1 MLFFISCS
9 GLNYKRLSADNP
21 SALIAMADSLLEIKP
36 SEVLFHSLGKAH
48 NSIGEKFLKKKEFS
62 EAKNSFSKALS
73 YSKNDTS
80 YLYNYYMTEGHILLK
95 KGNKNGL
102 WDGIEFYY
110 KALKL
115 KPRLGEPHYYI
126 GQCYQKIGSKDFDLI
141 IESYQN
147 ALQLTLS
154 DELKNKINYDL
165 EKPVARK
172 NRLEKFWK

>member
-9 GLNYKRLSADNP
+9 GINYKKLSAESP
-21 SALIAMADSLLEIKP
+21 SALIAMEDSLLEIEP

-48 NSIGEKFLKKKEFS
+48 NSIGEKFLKKNELS

-110 KALKL
+110 KAVKL
-115 KPRLGEPHYYI
+115 KPSLGAPHYYI

-147 ALQLTLS
+147 ALQLALS
-154 DELKNKINYDL
+154 DELKDKVNHDL
-165 EKPVARK
+165 EKTVARK
-172 NRLEKFWK
+172 NRLERFWK

>member
-1 MLFFISCS
+1 MLFFISC
-9 GLNYKRLSADNP
+9 GGINYKRLSVENP
-21 SALIAMADSLLEIKP
+21 SALIAMEDSLLEIKP
-36 SEVLFHSLGKAH
+36 SEGIFHSLSKAH
-48 NSIGEKFLKKKEFS
+48 NSIGEKFLKKEELF

-110 KALKL
+110 KAVKL
-115 KPRLGEPHYYI
+115 KPNLGEPHYYI
-126 GQCYQKIGSKDFDLI
+126 SQSYQKIGSTDFDLI

-154 DELKNKINYDL
+154 DELKNKVNYNL
-165 EKPVARK
+165 EKTIARK

>member
-1 MLFFISCS
+1 MLFFISC
-9 GLNYKRLSADNP
+9 GGINYKRLSADNP
-21 SALIAMADSLLEIKP
+21 NALIAIEDSLLEIEP
-36 SEVLFHSLGKAH
+36 SDALYHSLGKAH
-48 NSIGEKFLKKKEFS
+48 NSIGERFLKKKEFS
-62 EAKNSFSKALS
+62 EAKNSFLKALT

-102 WDGIEFYY
+102 WDGIELYY
-110 KALKL
+110 KAVKL
-115 KPRLGEPHYYI
+115 KPSLGEPHYYI
-126 GQCYQKIGSKDFDLI
+126 GQSYQKIGTTDFDLI

-154 DELKNKINYDL
+154 NELKNKVNYDL
-165 EKPVARK
+165 EKTVGRK